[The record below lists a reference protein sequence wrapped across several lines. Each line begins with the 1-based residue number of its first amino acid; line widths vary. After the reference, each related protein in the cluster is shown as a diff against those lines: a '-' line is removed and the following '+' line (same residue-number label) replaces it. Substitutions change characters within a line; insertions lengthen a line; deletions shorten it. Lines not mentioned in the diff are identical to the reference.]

1 MSLLPSATF
10 ASLNDPYYTR
20 SAGSG
25 STLNSPVLVN
35 SSGAAAL
42 RITCDPTGHVSI
54 GPNGGGDPSVSM
66 ELSNDADVNPAV
78 LSIKTNPGT
87 NAGYIF
93 VGNPVGGSTISI
105 AGNAAAGA
113 CVIQGGNACTG
124 IDIGANNVNFDNIAI
139 TPNVTVIKGLG
150 GNPSVLLATGT
161 YAANSTTPVPLPP
174 SAGLWAIVGC
184 SDPGSAPTAY
194 SRQAQLSAMAYVNNS
209 GVVNMGGSGY
219 VDVGGVGGT
228 DFVTLQVNPTAT
240 ELNLINNSAQS
251 LVGYSIRAFNI
262 SGPIPGTL

>member
-124 IDIGANNVNFDNIAI
+124 IDIGANNVNYDNIAI
-139 TPNVTVIKGLG
+139 TPNVTKIKGLG
-150 GNPSVLLATGT
+150 GAPQTLLATQTIVAGGQVDV
-161 YAANSTTPVPLPP
+161 ALPTGE
-174 SAGLWAIVGC
+174 GLYAIVGC
-184 SDPGSAPTAY
+184 ADPAATPTAY
-194 SRQAQLSAMAYVNNS
+194 TRQAQLSSTCYINS
-209 GVVNMGGSGY
+209 AGVCNMGGSAFADTGAI
-219 VDVGGVGGT
+219 GST
-228 DFVTLQVNPTAT
+228 DAAYLEVNPTGT
-240 ELNLINNSAQS
+240 GLILYNSAAQG
-251 LVGYSIRAFNI
+251 LVGYTVKAFQL
-262 SGPIPGTL
+262 SGPIGGTL